1 MKVKELTGK
10 LLQEEFGDH
19 LVSLKFWGPF
29 EDEDLNVDVL
39 LRERVEDL
47 PERDVRIHELLLKH
61 GFDVLIDYQ
70 TMDGR
75 SKRSGEF

>member
-1 MKVKELTGK
+1 
-10 LLQEEFGDH
+10 
-19 LVSLKFWGPF
+19 
-29 EDEDLNVDVL
+29 